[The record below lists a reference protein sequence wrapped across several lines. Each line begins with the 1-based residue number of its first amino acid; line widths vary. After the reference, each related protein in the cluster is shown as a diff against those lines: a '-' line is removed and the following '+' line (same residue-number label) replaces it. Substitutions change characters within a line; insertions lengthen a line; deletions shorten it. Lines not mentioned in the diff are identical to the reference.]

1 MNEIAIIVTISVIL
15 SISPFFSKL
24 LRIPTPAIEIMMGTI
39 GAYYGFL
46 SDHYLFKLIAEVG
59 FFYLMFMAGMEVDLR
74 LFNNKK
80 APIMREGFLYLV
92 LLYAVSFLGILYF
105 DLDKI
110 LIILLPMISVGL
122 ILALHKDYGKDA
134 RWLNLSMVVGT
145 MGELT
150 SIALLTFAGAALE
163 YGIGIELYKTI
174 LYLVLFLLG
183 IFLLFKCL
191 RIVFWWYPEL
201 KTFLMPHFDKEEK
214 DIRLSMAIFFLLIAI
229 MVFLHLE
236 VAFGAFIAGIFINTF
251 FEHKKELP
259 EKLSSFGF
267 GFLVPVF
274 FIYIGS
280 TFKLDALLSDG
291 LITNAM
297 LITAIMIFARIL
309 ASFVFIKML
318 SVKEVILFGLS
329 HSMPLTLLIAVAT
342 IAYNSHSI
350 NYFLYLSFV
359 LASIFEVILVMLS
372 IKIIMAFGLKNKP
385 HHTKTKRD

>member
-1 MNEIAIIVTISVIL
+1 MNEITIIVTISVIL

-24 LRIPTPAIEIMMGTI
+24 LRIPTPAIEIIMGTI
-39 GAYYGFL
+39 ATYYGFL
-46 SDHYLFKLIAEVG
+46 SDHHLFKLIAEVG

-92 LLYAVSFLGILYF
+92 LLYAISFLGILYF
-105 DLDKI
+105 NLDKI

-122 ILALHKDYGKDA
+122 ILTLYKDYGKDA

-163 YGIGIELYKTI
+163 FGIGIELYKTI
-174 LYLVLFLLG
+174 AYLILFLAGIFVLFKL
-183 IFLLFKCL
+183 L

-214 DIRLSMAIFFLLIAI
+214 DIRLSMGIFFLLIAI

-280 TFKLDALLSDG
+280 TFKLEAILSEG
-291 LITNAM
+291 LVINSILITF
-297 LITAIMIFARIL
+297 LMIGARVIS
-309 ASFVFIKML
+309 SFVFIKML
-318 SVKEVILFGLS
+318 RVKEVILFGLS

-350 NYFLYLSFV
+350 TYFIYLSFV
-359 LASIFEVILVMLS
+359 LASIFQVILVMLG
-372 IKIIMAFGLKNKP
+372 IKLIMVFYPEAKIQNKE
-385 HHTKTKRD
+385 T